1 MKFHFISSNS
11 NEALI
16 AKKKYQDKYGQNNVE
31 TSEIIV
37 PIGGDGFLLKTL
49 HDCKKFNKS
58 FYGINYGS
66 IGFLM
71 NNESDINLEEI
82 IQTAQNIQLKP
93 LNMIALNNNN
103 EKFESIAFN
112 EVSLMR
118 QTHQTAKIK
127 IEINDIERMKE
138 LICDGI
144 LVSTA
149 AGSTAYNLSAHGSII
164 PLESKL

>member
-49 HDCKKFNKS
+49 HDFKKFNKS

-82 IQTAQNIQLKP
+82 IQTAQKIKLKP
-93 LNMIALNNNN
+93 LNMIALN
-103 EKFESIAFN
+103 K
-112 EVSLMR
+112 
-118 QTHQTAKIK
+118 K
-127 IEINDIERMKE
+127 
-138 LICDGI
+138 
-144 LVSTA
+144 
-149 AGSTAYNLSAHGSII
+149 
-164 PLESKL
+164 